1 MQEILYNIIEHPIYA
16 IILFILLFSGVLYV
30 FVKTHVSSVYL
41 GLGKIIGSLII
52 SPFIYYKK
60 CLLTI
65 IDFSQ
70 SKIQIEESKQY
81 LLKRLLTMMEV
92 FLVIISTAILVG
104 GIISGWNTFLPPRAL
119 RDEVSMIEESI
130 DKTNTELKTFSEQIN
145 SLNEEWSVKKDSVV
159 NSFRNQRN
167 SIIEKSRTDN
177 NSIEYKLQYRTE
189 VSSYFSALKSY
200 LQQNEYQDSKY
211 LFDRIRSNARSWYV
225 DLYYVP
231 EDVRNDFSS
240 YLNSWY
246 ERMIASLELK
256 NMTEE
261 NFRRQL
267 QPNFS
272 SIDDEYRGRTN
283 DLKYQTERL
292 AELQKILKYDFSGM
306 IVQVLFSLL
315 IFILFIWVIGL
326 VLELLWLNVDIA
338 DNIKHIASIKTETE
352 IKN

>member
-1 MQEILYNIIEHPIYA
+1 M
-16 IILFILLFSGVLYV
+16 
-30 FVKTHVSSVYL
+30 
-41 GLGKIIGSLII
+41 
-52 SPFIYYKK
+52 
-60 CLLTI
+60 
-65 IDFSQ
+65 
-70 SKIQIEESKQY
+70 
-81 LLKRLLTMMEV
+81 
-92 FLVIISTAILVG
+92 
-104 GIISGWNTFLPPRAL
+104 
-119 RDEVSMIEESI
+119 
-130 DKTNTELKTFSEQIN
+130 
-145 SLNEEWSVKKDSVV
+145 V